1 MLRIIVSRLLQGV
14 AVMIGA
20 TLIVFLASYLTGDPA
35 ALMMGDTA
43 TPEQIEEFRALR
55 GLDRPWYILYAEFL
69 VDLVQ
74 GDLGTSIYYNQPNAS
89 LILQRLPAT
98 LKLAA
103 AALGLALVLA
113 IPLGV
118 LAALKRGTWIDTV
131 VTSLAVAG
139 QSMPNF
145 WLAIMMIFYFGVSKG
160 WLPVSGSEG
169 LECLIMPCITLMML
183 PLAQNMRM
191 MRSAMLEVLGDE
203 YIKLARSKG
212 LRDMVVTWKHTLKNA
227 IRPVIT
233 QVGLQMGS
241 FLGGAVITETIF
253 SWPGIGRL
261 SVTAICVGIFRT
273 MWFRFPS
280 LYTKNELTKMQISLI
295 LA

>member
-203 YIKLARSKG
+203 SANT
-212 LRDMVVTWKHTLKNA
+212 D
-227 IRPVIT
+227 
-233 QVGLQMGS
+233 
-241 FLGGAVITETIF
+241 
-253 SWPGIGRL
+253 
-261 SVTAICVGIFRT
+261 
-273 MWFRFPS
+273 
-280 LYTKNELTKMQISLI
+280 
-295 LA
+295 

>member
-1 MLRIIVSRLLQGV
+1 
-14 AVMIGA
+14 MIGA

-261 SVTAICVGIFRT
+261 SVTAITMHDFPLLQAIAAMIALIFVVINLSVDLVYALLDPRV
-273 MWFRFPS
+273 R
-280 LYTKNELTKMQISLI
+280 N
-295 LA
+295 